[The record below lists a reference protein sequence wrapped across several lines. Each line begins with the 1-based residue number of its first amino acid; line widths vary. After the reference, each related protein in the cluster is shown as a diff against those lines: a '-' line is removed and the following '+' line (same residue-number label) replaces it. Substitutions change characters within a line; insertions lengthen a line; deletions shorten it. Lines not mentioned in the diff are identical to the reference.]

1 MGSSPSR
8 YLCHLSYFSLK
19 TNLMF
24 MFCCLKLL
32 KASLVSRN
40 SSPDKTLVVLGTS
53 GNLSLIISRFPEQ
66 ASFLHASVT
75 MQTCGAG
82 DPTLASL
89 SDLPVDSFSFFEAE
103 FNISSV
109 EAPHHPFGQTHPS
122 VLPRICLLLPFKPW
136 PLMRHCS
143 EKAETTSHSAQGC
156 QLLAGTAT
164 PPDAKCCHLV
174 GESCCRPCSQG
185 SRF

>member
-1 MGSSPSR
+1 MMGSSPSR

-40 SSPDKTLVVLGTS
+40 SSPDKTLVVLGAS
-53 GNLSLIISRFPEQ
+53 GNLSLIISWFPEQ

-109 EAPHHPFGQTHPS
+109 EAPHHPFGSPLRGTLASSLRYPAEGEGNEVFPPPPEKDLESPS
-122 VLPRICLLLPFKPW
+122 
-136 PLMRHCS
+136 
-143 EKAETTSHSAQGC
+143 
-156 QLLAGTAT
+156 
-164 PPDAKCCHLV
+164 
-174 GESCCRPCSQG
+174 
-185 SRF
+185 